1 MATFDSDIDSTGN
14 LTTKISTL
22 IDGQLPEFIQSDHP
36 IFSVF
41 LKHYY
46 EYLEAAELRVTVNID
61 NLILE
66 TETNSKVLYV
76 DGNKIVLEVGAGT
89 EGKFVVGETITGGT
103 SKATAKILV
112 DDLGNNT
119 TPRIFITSQQ
129 KFITGETV
137 TGGTSSSSAVVTR
150 YRANPV
156 QTIQQLLSYADI
168 DNTIYDFLDQFR
180 DEFMNAIPLTLA
192 DGVSKRSLVKNIREL
207 YRAKGTSEGHK
218 IFFNMILGETPEVI
232 YPNKY
237 MVRASGGNWGN
248 RLIMRVAPSA
258 SADGDQAIGK
268 TITGLTSGAS
278 AVVVSSLSLS
288 ESSISIVE
296 FELNR
301 DSLDPNASF
310 VRGETIQVVS
320 NVTDTL
326 MSFTVNSIVSS
337 VTVDESGA
345 LYGAAE
351 SIEIDTDENIGNGQ
365 ATSRI
370 GSIDIGEVSG
380 VVVDD
385 AGTKYEVGDVLTFAV
400 SDSNTSTATGFVSI
414 IDGSIALN
422 GTDKYSYRWWRLFS
436 F

>member
-1 MATFDSDIDSTGN
+1 MAPFDSDIDPTGN

-22 IDGQLPEFIQSDHP
+22 IDGQLPDFIQADHP

-41 LKHYY
+41 LKQYY

-66 TETNSKVLYV
+66 TETNFKVLDV
-76 DGNKIVLEVGAGT
+76 DGNNIVLETGAGT
-89 EGKFVVGETITGGT
+89 EGKFIVGETITGGT
-103 SKATAKILV
+103 SKATAKILS
-112 DDLGNNT
+112 DDLGNTT

-129 KFITGETV
+129 KFVTGETI
-137 TGGTSSSSAVVTR
+137 TGGTSSSSAVVSR

-156 QTIQQLLSYADI
+156 QTIQQLLAYADI

-232 YPNKY
+232 YPNQY

-248 RLIMRVAPSA
+248 KLIMRVSPSA
-258 SADGDQAIGK
+258 SSVGDQAVSQK
-268 TITGLTSGAS
+268 ITGLTSGAS
-278 AVVVSSLSLS
+278 AVVVSAA
-288 ESSISIVE
+288 SITEDAVSIIE

-301 DSLDPNASF
+301 DSLSPNASF
-310 VRGETIQVVS
+310 VRGETIRVTS
-320 NVTDTL
+320 NLTDTL

-337 VTVDESGA
+337 VTVNESGA
-345 LYGAAE
+345 LYGASE
-351 SIEIDTDENIGNGQ
+351 EIEIDTDANIGNGK
-365 ATSRI
+365 ATARI
-370 GSIDIGEVSG
+370 GNIKSGKVSG
-380 VVVDD
+380 VVIDD
-385 AGTKYEVGDVLTFAV
+385 AGTKYQVGDVLTFTTT
-400 SDSNTSTATGFVSI
+400 DSNTSTATGFVSH
-414 IDGSIALN
+414 DLSNLL
-422 GTDKYSYRWWRLFS
+422 RLKIR
-436 F
+436 